1 MDQTQE
7 KEVVAPTLEF
17 NAWLTAV
24 ESQLSK
30 YSDGQKIQ
38 AVEHLYKNIFLEME
52 AKVKAAK
59 AATTLAELTFE
70 KLSFKVIP

>member
-1 MDQTQE
+1 MDQNQ
-7 KEVVAPTLEF
+7 KEEAIAPTIEF

-24 ESQLSK
+24 EGQLSK

-70 KLSFKVIP
+70 KLSFKVVN

>member
-1 MDQTQE
+1 MDENKE
-7 KEVVAPTLEF
+7 KEAVTPTIEF

-24 ESQLSK
+24 ESQLSR

-38 AVEHLYKNIFLEME
+38 AVEHLYRNIFLEME

-70 KLSFKVIP
+70 KLSYRVLV